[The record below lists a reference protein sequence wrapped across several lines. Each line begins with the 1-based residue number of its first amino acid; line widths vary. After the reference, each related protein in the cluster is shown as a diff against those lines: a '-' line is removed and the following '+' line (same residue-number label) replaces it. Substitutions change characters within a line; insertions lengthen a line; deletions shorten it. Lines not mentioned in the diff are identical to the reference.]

1 MSSMLW
7 KTLRCFN
14 QTLQD
19 TFQVERERLKRSVKV
34 RLPSQNLTSKVPDDT
49 KTVTLRCTSIFEPK
63 TGHPSWPRIRSVF
76 SGDRAHHDRGIG
88 HLVNNISES
97 CLWVSISSSSS
108 RYDWYRTIIAQRAR
122 VWLRMRRGKGTPPS
136 RS

>member
-49 KTVTLRCTSIFEPK
+49 ETDT
-63 TGHPSWPRIRSVF
+63 
-76 SGDRAHHDRGIG
+76 
-88 HLVNNISES
+88 
-97 CLWVSISSSSS
+97 
-108 RYDWYRTIIAQRAR
+108 
-122 VWLRMRRGKGTPPS
+122 
-136 RS
+136 

>member
-1 MSSMLW
+1 MLW
-7 KTLRCFN
+7 DALRCFN

-63 TGHPSWPRIRSVF
+63 TGHPSWSRIRFVF

-88 HLVNNISES
+88 HLVHNISRNLAS
-97 CLWVSISSSSS
+97 GSLSP
-108 RYDWYRTIIAQRAR
+108 RLR
-122 VWLRMRRGKGTPPS
+122 VDMIGIEP
-136 RS
+136 